1 MKLEES
7 DIATL
12 CNELTSISDWFILGL
27 NLGVPYHLL
36 KEVRSN
42 YSVEGLGACKRKTLV
57 LWLRHTP
64 SASWGDVVGAL
75 QQMGENS
82 VAERI
87 QLKYIGGPLHA
98 SKLYYCMQINSFIP
112 MCCAYII
119 CMWLAGCSM

>member
-1 MKLEES
+1 MKLEGS

-27 NLGVPYHLL
+27 NLGVPYPLL
-36 KEVRSN
+36 KEVRSS
-42 YSVEGLGACKRKTLV
+42 YSVEGSGACKRETLV
-57 LWLRHTP
+57 LWLQHTP

-87 QLKYIGGPLHA
+87 QLKYIGGPSYT
-98 SKLYYCMQINSFIP
+98 SKL
-112 MCCAYII
+112 
-119 CMWLAGCSM
+119 